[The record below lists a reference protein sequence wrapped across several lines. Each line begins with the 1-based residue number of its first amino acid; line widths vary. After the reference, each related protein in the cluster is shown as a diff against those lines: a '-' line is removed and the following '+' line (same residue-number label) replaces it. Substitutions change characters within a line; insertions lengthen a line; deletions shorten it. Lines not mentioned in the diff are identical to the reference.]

1 MDEQD
6 GDVNRALMLD
16 GNAAGGM
23 LYDLFTA
30 EMTAAPTECAS
41 CGRTG
46 EIGTLL
52 AFTQAPGLVLRC
64 PSCENTMVRIVRT
77 GELTYLDARGAVYLR
92 IARRSAW
99 EPSRPPSGIKSV
111 KRRRLIIFVASAG

>member
-6 GDVNRALMLD
+6 GDRNRELMLD

-23 LYDLFTA
+23 LYDVFSA

-41 CGRTG
+41 CGRRG
-46 EIGTLL
+46 EIGSLL

-64 PSCENTMVRIVRT
+64 PSCEKIMVRIVRA
-77 GELTYLDARGAVYLR
+77 GDVTYLDARGAVYLR
-92 IARRSAW
+92 IAR
-99 EPSRPPSGIKSV
+99 
-111 KRRRLIIFVASAG
+111 